1 MVDFVDIAA
10 APWPVL
16 PQPKLIGNDQYVP
29 PYYLQNQMAVP
40 QDPVKTTVV
49 AGVQSYAPASR
60 SEASKAIQSVSLQCA
75 LLWPYHAAQEGYV
88 LPWAAAGI
96 VAAVAAPLIFPDAA
110 LGGYV
115 LSGYGVG
122 AVAYYGEASMAQMR
136 AAQAQ
141 QPKFITKTDATPALN
156 QPVTN
161 PDPVSASAPLS
172 LSEQI
177 QGLQSGV

>member
-1 MVDFVDIAA
+1 M
-10 APWPVL
+10 
-16 PQPKLIGNDQYVP
+16 
-29 PYYLQNQMAVP
+29 
-40 QDPVKTTVV
+40 
-49 AGVQSYAPASR
+49 
-60 SEASKAIQSVSLQCA
+60 
-75 LLWPYHAAQEGYV
+75 
-88 LPWAAAGI
+88 
-96 VAAVAAPLIFPDAA
+96 
-110 LGGYV
+110 

>member
-1 MVDFVDIAA
+1 MADFVDITA

-16 PQPKLIGNDQYVP
+16 PQPQLIGNDQYIP
-29 PYYLQNQMAVP
+29 PYFLQNQTVQP
-40 QDPVKTTVV
+40 PDPVKTTVV
-49 AGVQSYAPASR
+49 AGVQSYAPSSG
-60 SEASKAIQSVSLQCA
+60 SEASRAVQPVSLQCA
-75 LLWPYHAAQEGYV
+75 LIWPYHAIKEGYV

-96 VAAVAAPLIFPDAA
+96 VAAVAAPLIYPDAA
-110 LGGYV
+110 MGAYV

-136 AAQAQ
+136 AADAQ
-141 QPKFITKTDATPALN
+141 QPKFIVKADAAPALN

-161 PDPVSASAPLS
+161 ADPVAASAPLS

-177 QGLQSGV
+177 QGLQAGL